1 MSSSTRVEGKTRL
14 LLMCGALAGPL
25 FSIAWFIEGLNR
37 DRYDPMRHPIS
48 TLSLGEFGWT
58 QIANFIVTGI
68 LTLVLAFGL
77 STAFQLG
84 HGKTWIPILITIVGI
99 GFLGTGLFATDPLSG
114 YPFGTPAMLLPPT
127 LSGVLHVL
135 FAWFIF
141 GLPVACFV
149 MARRF
154 DDQGKHNWAIYS
166 KMTAVTFI
174 IVYLLAMAGFLQLPG
189 LVNYA
194 GLLQR
199 ISVIIVLTWMTLLP
213 LHLLN
218 SPAKF
223 EATERK

>member
-1 MSSSTRVEGKTRL
+1 MYSSTRVEGKTRL
-14 LLMCGALAGPL
+14 FLLCGALAGPL

-37 DRYDPMRHPIS
+37 DSYDPMRHPIS
-48 TLSLGEFGWT
+48 ALSLGEFGWT
-58 QIANFIVTGI
+58 QTVNFIVTGI

-77 STAFQLG
+77 STALQLG

-114 YPFGTPAMLLPPT
+114 YPLGTPALLLPPT
-127 LSGVLHVL
+127 LIGALHVL
-135 FAWFIF
+135 FASFIF
-141 GLPVACFV
+141 GLPIACFM

-154 DDQGKHNWAIYS
+154 DDQGERNWAFYS
-166 KMTAVTFI
+166 KFTAVAFLL
-174 IVYLLAMAGFLQLPG
+174 VYLLAMAGFLQLPG
-189 LVNYA
+189 LVKYA

-199 ISVIIVLTWMTLLP
+199 ISVIIGLTWMTLLP